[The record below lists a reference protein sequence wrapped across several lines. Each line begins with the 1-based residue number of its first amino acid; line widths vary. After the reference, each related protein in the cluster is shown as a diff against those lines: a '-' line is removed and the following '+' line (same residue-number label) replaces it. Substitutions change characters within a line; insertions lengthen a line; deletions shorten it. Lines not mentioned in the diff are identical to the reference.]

1 MIQKQ
6 NRKYI
11 SSILILLTLE
21 VIFLPILKIGE
32 WNTSLVG
39 IIRKV
44 FFKVDDIYFDSIKE
58 MLKEYMWK
66 YIGIL
71 MILILLTIATACVTW
86 IMKTT
91 VTHIMA
97 LCGQCCTLMWT
108 IWVLKTISDKFS
120 VITNLVSYF
129 GMGDIAKFKALPLV
143 IWGILHIVAFVIVIS
158 ELLTISMEDKKA
170 LYPREL
176 VTPTYVKERE
186 IFKERKTS
194 YEYENRYERMPEGE
208 VKFYGVI
215 LGARSPYI
223 GKAFMLEEKK
233 YVYILQEDNKILVK
247 KYLKSP
253 SERCLAKVYYETKY
267 GEYVVIP
274 QKKGAIYLESGQ
286 PLGVERTYFLPR
298 TMKIVVKDGVENTF
312 ELG

>member
-6 NRKYI
+6 NRKHIAGI
-11 SSILILLTLE
+11 SILLTLE
-21 VIFLPILKIGE
+21 VIFLPILKLGE
-32 WNTSLVG
+32 WNISLVG

-44 FFKVDDIYFDSIKE
+44 FFKIDDIYFDSVKE
-58 MLKEYMWK
+58 ILKEYMWK

-71 MILILLTIATACVTW
+71 MILVLLTIATACVTW

-91 VTHIMA
+91 VTYVMA

-108 IWVLKTISDKFS
+108 ILVLKTISDKFNT
-120 VITNLVSYF
+120 ITNLVSYF
-129 GMGDIAKFKALPLV
+129 GMGDIVKFKVLPLL
-143 IWGILHIVAFVIVIS
+143 IWGILHVVVFVIIVS
-158 ELLTISMEDKKA
+158 ELLSASMEDKKT
-170 LYPREL
+170 LYSKEL
-176 VTPTYVKERE
+176 IIPTQVKDID
-186 IFKERKTS
+186 IFD
-194 YEYENRYERMPEGE
+194 ERMPRGE
-208 VKFYGVI
+208 VEFYGAI
-215 LGARSPYI
+215 LGVKSPYI
-223 GKAFMLEEKK
+223 GKAFMLEERK

-267 GEYVVIP
+267 REYVVVP

-286 PLGVERTYFLPR
+286 PLGAERRYFLPR
-298 TMKIVVKDGVENTF
+298 AMRIIVKDGVENIF